1 MVSLYTSQ
9 TPVAGDVS
17 DATEYTLG
25 TVVRCTAA
33 GYECTHMR
41 RYCSVTAPSGP
52 VDGVL
57 YDIGGTELA
66 RATFPAHAGAGW
78 QEAELNTPVALTQN
92 AYYVASYVT
101 PDRFVLTQNMFTSA
115 GITNG
120 VVEAP
125 QSGSPH
131 GNGRVGVGDVFPAGT
146 ASQDASYF
154 ADWVISEAAAG
165 VDGELDVTAP
175 AAAVSMA
182 GDPINPATLA
192 LSAPAATVAA
202 AGDVVHTGQLAAS
215 APAASVSMAGGPT
228 TDGTLAATAPAAVV
242 ELAGAS
248 DAATIGSLVA
258 MPTTTVTIYAPTG
271 IDEWSGTRTGD
282 APVASNVPA
291 SIIEQARTVN
301 DPRTGTARTI
311 RFLTGR
317 VPDGAPVDPNSRL
330 VDARGRVYAVSSV
343 RQLENPLWVGDIV
356 LELTRL
362 AQVSP

>member
-9 TPVAGDVS
+9 TPVSGDVS

-25 TVVRCTAA
+25 TVVRCTSA
-33 GYECTHMR
+33 GYECTHLR
-41 RYCSVTAPSGP
+41 RYCSVTAPGGP

-57 YDIGGTELA
+57 YDIAGTELA

-78 QEAELNTPVALTQN
+78 QEAELAAAVALTQN

-101 PDRFVLTQNMFTSA
+101 PDRFVLTQNMFTTG

-125 QSGSPH
+125 QSGVPH
-131 GNGRVGVGDVFPAGT
+131 GNGRVGVGDIFPAGT

-154 ADWVISEAAAG
+154 ADWVISEAAAE
-165 VDGELDVTAP
+165 VDGTLELTAP
-175 AAAVSMA
+175 APTVSMA
-182 GDPINPATLA
+182 GDPVNPA
-192 LSAPAATVAA
+192 
-202 AGDVVHTGQLAAS
+202 
-215 APAASVSMAGGPT
+215 
-228 TDGTLAATAPAAVV
+228 TLAATAPAASVSSAGDVV
-242 ELAGAS
+242 HGGMLAATAPAPTVSLAGGPTTDGALAATAPAATVDVTGTS

-258 MPTTTVTIYAPTG
+258 MPTTTVTIYAPTS
-271 IDEWSGTRTGD
+271 IDEWSGGRTGD
-282 APVASNVPA
+282 AAVASGVPA

-301 DPRTGTARTI
+301 DPRTGTARVI
-311 RFLTGR
+311 RHLTGR

-343 RQLENPLWVGDIV
+343 RQLENPLWVGDVV

-362 AQVSP
+362 AQLSP